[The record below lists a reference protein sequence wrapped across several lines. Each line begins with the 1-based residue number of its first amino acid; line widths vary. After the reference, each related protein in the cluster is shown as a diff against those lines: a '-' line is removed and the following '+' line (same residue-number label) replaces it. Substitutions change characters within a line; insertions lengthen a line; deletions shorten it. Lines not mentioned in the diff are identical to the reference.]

1 MRYKYRIYCL
11 QNLISR
17 EGHGKIAGIQTVSVF
32 QLYRGGQLYWWR
44 KPGYPEK
51 TTNLSQVTGELY
63 HHNLQ
68 TVSEWT
74 EKNIR
79 HKDKK
84 TIRHG

>member
-17 EGHGKIAGIQTVSVF
+17 EGHGKIAGIQTVS
-32 QLYRGGQLYWWR
+32 
-44 KPGYPEK
+44 
-51 TTNLSQVTGELY
+51 
-63 HHNLQ
+63 
-68 TVSEWT
+68 EWT

-79 HKDKK
+79 HKDKI